1 MKRLLSQIP
10 VADEI
15 MNQQPQQVESN
26 SMLMTSRS
34 EIQRTSILPYQGLN
48 LLEKLN
54 NLNLEIFM
62 KVSDQKEKKDKM
74 KIVDE
79 ILSSIKAF
87 NKT

>member
-1 MKRLLSQIP
+1 
-10 VADEI
+10 
-15 MNQQPQQVESN
+15 
-26 SMLMTSRS
+26 MLMTSRS

-87 NKT
+87 NKTKRDRASTPKIEKKKAFEELLSKY